1 MALLA
6 IGSTAL
12 GFALLGLAAFDIW
25 ATVLHPGLESPLSNR
40 FHRAGWRLI
49 SGMARHVPF
58 GARLREAA
66 LPLLVAGLISLW
78 ITLIFCGF
86 AALYVPWLDV
96 SGAFNI
102 AEGATRHWSDSLYL
116 SGTAISTLGF
126 GDITPEAWPVRA
138 LAVLEGMS
146 GMATISLAIA
156 YVLAVYPTLARLR
169 VCVTA
174 LEAEVAGRA
183 NGLPLLRRYL
193 HEEGRWD
200 GDLDARLRTLALELL
215 ALTEN
220 HETHP
225 ILYYNHPPRVQQSIL
240 RMLVTTQH
248 LIGYLRYGLSP
259 EHHATLV
266 KNPQILLLEQAFAFS
281 LRRLAA
287 SLHTTTREATAD
299 PVDQSRYAADFARL
313 CGDLEAL
320 GLTSARQLDAEPVPV
335 LAQGARYPG
344 LTGVDEE
351 SPLFETQHGI
361 GSQPRGADPAL
372 DLASESPVGAYSA
385 FRQTTDP
392 YLAAYAT
399 TSAYSLDEA
408 QSDAGS
414 VWEIAHERLP

>member
-12 GFALLGLAAFDIW
+12 GLALLGLAAFDIW

-40 FHRAGWRLI
+40 FHRAGWRFI
-49 SGMARHVPF
+49 SGVARRVPF
-58 GARLREAA
+58 GARLQEAA

-78 ITLIFCGF
+78 IMLMFLGF

-102 AEGATRHWSDSLYL
+102 ASGAIRHWSDALYL
-116 SGTAISTLGF
+116 SGTALSTLGF
-126 GDITPEAWPVRA
+126 GDITPEAWPVRT

-169 VCVTA
+169 VSVTA

-183 NGLPLLRRYL
+183 DGLPLLRRYL
-193 HEEGRWD
+193 HEDGRWD

-225 ILYYNHPPRVQQSIL
+225 ILYYNHPPRVQQSML

-248 LIGYLRYGLSP
+248 LIGFLRYGLSP
-259 EHHATLV
+259 EHHANLV

-287 SLHTTTREATAD
+287 SLHTATRQASND
-299 PVDQSRYAADFARL
+299 PLDKSRYAADFARL

-335 LAQGARYPG
+335 LAQGTRYPG
-344 LTGVDEE
+344 LDEGRE
-351 SPLFETQHGI
+351 DTAPFEAQHGVGVHPGKI
-361 GSQPRGADPAL
+361 DPAL

-385 FRQTTDP
+385 FRLTTDP
-392 YLAAYAT
+392 YLVAYAA
-399 TSAYSLDEA
+399 TSAYSLDDAE
-408 QSDAGS
+408 SDAGS
-414 VWEIAHERLP
+414 VWEIADERLP

>member
-1 MALLA
+1 MALLT

-12 GFALLGLAAFDIW
+12 GFVLLGLAAFDIW
-25 ATVLHPGLESPLSNR
+25 ATVLHPGLESPVSNR
-40 FHRAGWRLI
+40 FHRAGWRFI
-49 SGMARHVPF
+49 SGVAGHVPF

-66 LPLLVAGLISLW
+66 LPLLIAGLISLW
-78 ITLIFCGF
+78 ISLIFLGF

-96 SGAFNI
+96 PGAFNI
-102 AEGATRHWSDSLYL
+102 AEGATRHRSDALYL
-116 SGTAISTLGF
+116 SGMAIATLGF

-193 HEEGRWD
+193 HDDGRWD
-200 GDLDARLRTLALELL
+200 GDLDDRLRTLALELL

-225 ILYYNHPPRVQQSIL
+225 VLYYNHPPRVQQSML

-266 KNPQILLLEQAFAFS
+266 KNPQVLLLEQAFAFS
-281 LRRLAA
+281 LRRLAV
-287 SLHTTTREATAD
+287 SLHTAMHEVSED
-299 PVDQSRYAADFARL
+299 PAKKSRYAADFAQL
-313 CGDLEAL
+313 CGDLEGL
-320 GLTSARQLDAEPVPV
+320 GLTSARQLDVEPVPV
-335 LAQGARYPG
+335 LAQGARFPG
-344 LTGVDEE
+344 LGTVHTDDALREA
-351 SPLFETQHGI
+351 QHGI
-361 GSQPRGADPAL
+361 GEHPVGIDPAL

-385 FRQTTDP
+385 FRLATDP
-392 YLAAYAT
+392 YLVAYAT
-399 TSAYSLDEA
+399 TSAYSLEDAE
-408 QSDAGS
+408 SDAGS
-414 VWEIAHERLP
+414 VWEIAEERLS